1 MFKRFLVVLLWL
13 STDNV
18 SFGNSYNVSTT
29 RHTINTLFQ
38 NYDRY
43 VLPPAKDKLPH
54 LVNIRL
60 TIKDLFDISEQ
71 SSSIRVRY
79 YLGLSWYDTRLQFE
93 PFVEA
98 NDTVDTIRIPL
109 DLIKEKGKANQEI
122 DVEANDTVDTIRIP
136 LDLIKEKGKANQ
148 EIDV

>member
-1 MFKRFLVVLLWL
+1 MFQRFLVVLLWL

-18 SFGNSYNVSTT
+18 SVGERYNMSTT
-29 RHTINTLFQ
+29 RHTIDMLFQ

-43 VLPPAKDKLPH
+43 VLPPVKDKMPH
-54 LVNIRL
+54 LVNIRI
-60 TIKDLFDISEQ
+60 TMKDLFDISEQ

-79 YLGLSWYDTRLQFE
+79 YFELSWYDTRLQFE

-109 DLIKEKGKANQEI
+109 DLIQEKGKKRMQLTSNHI
-122 DVEANDTVDTIRIP
+122 FV
-136 LDLIKEKGKANQ
+136 
-148 EIDV
+148 

>member
-1 MFKRFLVVLLWL
+1 MFRRFLVVLLWL

-18 SFGNSYNVSTT
+18 SIGERYNMSTT
-29 RHTINTLFQ
+29 RHTIDKLFR

-43 VLPPAKDKLPH
+43 VLPPVKDKLPH
-54 LVNIRL
+54 LVNIRI

-79 YLGLSWYDTRLQFE
+79 YFQLSWYDTRLQFE
-93 PFVEA
+93 RFVEA

-109 DLIKEKGKANQEI
+109 DLVQEKGKKSMQLTSNHI
-122 DVEANDTVDTIRIP
+122 FV
-136 LDLIKEKGKANQ
+136 
-148 EIDV
+148 